1 MTETAKTFSFG
12 DFELDAER
20 RLLFK
25 KGMSV
30 ALNSK
35 TFNLLLFLVEHRG
48 RVLSKDELLEKVW
61 AGQFVEE
68 NNLAVQVSAL
78 RKIFGERKDEHRFIV
93 TVPGEGYSFVAELNE
108 PADVEI
114 VVESHSLSR
123 IVLEEEINESDGDT
137 SDKVLEGET
146 ALEINEHP
154 PKTPRTS
161 FLFGLSKRNL
171 IKIGFV
177 LALFTVAGAAF
188 IYFSKTL
195 TATYYHIV

>member
-48 RVLSKDELLEKVW
+48 RVLSKDQLLEKVW

-78 RKIFGERKDEHRFIV
+78 RKIFGERKDEHRYIV
-93 TVPGEGYSFVAELNE
+93 TVPGERV
-108 PADVEI
+108 
-114 VVESHSLSR
+114 
-123 IVLEEEINESDGDT
+123 IVLSQNST
-137 SDKVLEGET
+137 MKAT
-146 ALEINEHP
+146 A
-154 PKTPRTS
+154 KSS
-161 FLFGLSKRNL
+161 FKATASHGLSLKKRRRRVAL
-171 IKIGFV
+171 IK
-177 LALFTVAGAAF
+177 A
-188 IYFSKTL
+188 KTRSIIPDYL
-195 TATYYHIV
+195 QLVVQ